1 MESYN
6 ARTSQGFFGIPIALW
21 IIGGL
26 VLLYLAVNKFFCTV
40 NYTLKRGKKVVY
52 HGITKKYRINQR
64 ELEHIKKGKKFTLME
79 YEDALPR
86 IWALYIE
93 KNRIKRD
100 KPIYNIQHA
109 R

>member
-1 MESYN
+1 MENYCTRSFK
-6 ARTSQGFFGIPIALW
+6 GFFGIPVVLW

-26 VLLYLAVNKFFCTV
+26 ILLYLVINKFFCTV

-52 HGITKKYRINQR
+52 HGITKKNRIDQR

-86 IWALYIE
+86 KWALYIE